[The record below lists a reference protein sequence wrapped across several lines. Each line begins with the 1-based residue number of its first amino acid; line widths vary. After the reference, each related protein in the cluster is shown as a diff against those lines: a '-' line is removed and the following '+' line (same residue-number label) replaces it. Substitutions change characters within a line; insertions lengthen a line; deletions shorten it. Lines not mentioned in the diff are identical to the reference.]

1 MTKHLVMDHFI
12 VYTPTCHFL
21 WQGTTIIYFIMFS
34 TQQRCTLPFNSKLR
48 LMHAHP
54 PIDPKSKGSYLKH
67 SDHCF
72 ILEIHNT
79 HAIYIWFVPIFV
91 CEWTL
96 LNNKIVFPTIMFIV
110 QWIKHAQTNPS
121 LHAISYFSPNLFM
134 CVAWGIQVHK
144 LFSSVSQSTW
154 SVWKLWHFQF
164 CCSCHKY

>member
-1 MTKHLVMDHFI
+1 
-12 VYTPTCHFL
+12 
-21 WQGTTIIYFIMFS
+21 
-34 TQQRCTLPFNSKLR
+34 
-48 LMHAHP
+48 
-54 PIDPKSKGSYLKH
+54 
-67 SDHCF
+67 
-72 ILEIHNT
+72 
-79 HAIYIWFVPIFV
+79 
-91 CEWTL
+91 
-96 LNNKIVFPTIMFIV
+96 MFIV